1 MSGKLAIV
9 YLWLTTVG
17 SARDLA
23 ATVPGGGA
31 LAFGDGYGEGNGG
44 LIVDLGAGTYR
55 VSRSEIA
62 APWDDEQS
70 VVAMYFVREP

>member
-1 MSGKLAIV
+1 MRCFVAGSGGPGWPVVARGG
-9 YLWLTTVG
+9 LWFLRRVVSVQGRWAGT
-17 SARDLA
+17 
-23 ATVPGGGA
+23 
-31 LAFGDGYGEGNGG
+31 GNGG
-44 LIVDLGAGTYR
+44 LIVDLGAGKYR